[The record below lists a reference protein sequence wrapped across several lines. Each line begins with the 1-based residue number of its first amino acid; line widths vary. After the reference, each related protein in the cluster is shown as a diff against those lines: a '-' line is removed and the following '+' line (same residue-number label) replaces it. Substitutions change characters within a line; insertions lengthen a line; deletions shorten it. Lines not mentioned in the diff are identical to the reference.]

1 MSDPKKRAN
10 TGVTIFLFLF
20 ASVLI
25 FLAFKQ
31 QFESQEKEAEL
42 TQRIS
47 QSVTEQVVNRVE
59 QTLSKPSEFPD
70 FDSLSRL
77 EKLVVVSDFES
88 WTPGANTQDEKI
100 RKVIIL
106 DRGDLAKAYIYVRAS
121 LDSKALTRWES
132 IYVKLDNS
140 GGHLF
145 RKESLPIPKGDKTEL
160 LYTLDNIPYLQS
172 VPYSELRVP
181 LHVDWFQ
188 FFRNKAEVELLT
200 FVSSLRPA
208 LIEEISLYYECIE
221 ASECLLTLKN
231 MGFR

>member
-145 RKESLPIPKGDKTEL
+145 RKESLPIPKGDKTE
-160 LYTLDNIPYLQS
+160 
-172 VPYSELRVP
+172 
-181 LHVDWFQ
+181 
-188 FFRNKAEVELLT
+188 
-200 FVSSLRPA
+200 
-208 LIEEISLYYECIE
+208 
-221 ASECLLTLKN
+221 
-231 MGFR
+231 